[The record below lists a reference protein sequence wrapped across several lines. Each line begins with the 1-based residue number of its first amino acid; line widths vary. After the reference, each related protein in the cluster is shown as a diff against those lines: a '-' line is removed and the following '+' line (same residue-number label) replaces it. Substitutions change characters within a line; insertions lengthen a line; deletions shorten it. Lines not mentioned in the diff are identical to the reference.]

1 MYIPLKPVTSLE
13 AERQQNMKRGALYR
27 GSECLVGEAWKTTT
41 AWDRMR
47 GLLGRPAL
55 AASQGLL
62 IEPCAAV
69 HTIGMRY
76 SLDLVFLD
84 RQLRVKKTVQR
95 LAPWRWAACAGAHS
109 TLELAPGALDGAALK
124 PGDALEWRA

>member
-1 MYIPLKPVTSLE
+1 M
-13 AERQQNMKRGALYR
+13 MRGALYL
-27 GSECLVGEAWKTTT
+27 GGKCVVGEAWKTTT

-47 GLLGRPAL
+47 GLLGRPEL
-55 AASQGLL
+55 TQTQGLL

-84 RQLRVKKTVQR
+84 RQLRVKKTVRR
-95 LAPWRWAACAGAHS
+95 LPPWRWAACAGAHS
-109 TLELAPGALDGAALK
+109 TLELAPGALDSAALK

>member
-1 MYIPLKPVTSLE
+1 
-13 AERQQNMKRGALYR
+13 MKRGALFR
-27 GSECLVGEAWKTTT
+27 GSECLVGEAWKTTN

-47 GLLGRPAL
+47 GLLGRPEL
-55 AASQGLL
+55 QGRQGLL

-84 RQLRVKKTVQR
+84 RQLRVKKTVR
-95 LAPWRWAACAGAHS
+95 KLRPWRWAACPGAHF
-109 TLELAPGALDGAALK
+109 TLELAPGALDAAALNV
-124 PGDALEWRA
+124 GDALEWRP